1 MLPTQPGWDD
11 VTWTAVC
18 GTTKRAR
25 QLPTPPYTATKLS
38 ILEWD
43 ESSIM
48 DRSGETDHIQPE
60 EHAAQ
65 PSLPIQ
71 GTATL
76 LQKPRQLKKK
86 NSKIPKTPQDPPFP
100 QNHPKITQDLP
111 TVPPRCPQDNPQES
125 SPKRRPAPPRE
136 NPPGADKLQKP
147 VKIGPPQTPS
157 PMIPGSLRAVLN
169 EAHTRSF
176 RD

>member
-38 ILEWD
+38 ILESHGLGRKLNNGQEWR
-43 ESSIM
+43 
-48 DRSGETDHIQPE
+48 DRPYTTRRARSPALTAHSRNCNPPTETP
-60 EHAAQ
+60 
-65 PSLPIQ
+65 PL
-71 GTATL
+71 
-76 LQKPRQLKKK
+76 KK

-111 TVPPRCPQDNPQES
+111 TVPPRCPQES
-125 SPKRRPAPPRE
+125 SPKRHPAPPPE

-147 VKIGPPQTPS
+147 VKIAPAQTPS
-157 PMIPGSLRAVLN
+157 PMIPGSLREVLN